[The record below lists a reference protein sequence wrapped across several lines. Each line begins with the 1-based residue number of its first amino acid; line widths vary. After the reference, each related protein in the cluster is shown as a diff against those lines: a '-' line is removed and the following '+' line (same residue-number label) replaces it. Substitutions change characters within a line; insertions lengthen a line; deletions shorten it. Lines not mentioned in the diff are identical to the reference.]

1 MLGLIIV
8 VTALVLLFLGYK
20 FYGSWLEK
28 QWGIDPARKT
38 PAVEKE
44 DGIDYVPAKPAVL
57 MGHHFS
63 SIAGAGPVN
72 GPIQASIFGWVPV
85 FLWCI
90 IGGIFMGGVQDFS
103 SLFASIRHDGK
114 SLGELINDSLGKK
127 LKKLFIIFTLLLL
140 LLVIASFV
148 NIVAGTFCTVADETG
163 KVITGF
169 TTSPNNN
176 QATTMISALF
186 IVLAVIYGFATNRCG
201 MKLLPATI
209 AGVIGIIVITVLGLN
224 LGISLTRTQCIV
236 VIGVYIAAA
245 SLVPVWILLQPRDYL
260 SSFLLYGM
268 IALALIGITV
278 SAFTGSVT
286 FDMPAFTSFE
296 PVDGQYLFPIL
307 FITIACGACSGFHSL
322 VSSGT
327 SSKQLDNE
335 KNAKPIA
342 YGSML
347 IESAFAIISLVAL
360 GGVYSRYVAGEFGSP
375 AVAFATGVALMFG
388 PENSAAFRTISALLT
403 LSISVFALTS
413 LDTGTRLSR
422 FMFTEL
428 FLKDG
433 EATYKDAKGIRR
445 LLAHPLFGTTF
456 MVVVGCILGGL
467 SLSQIW
473 GMLGAANQLL
483 SGIAF
488 MTVAVWLG
496 EVGKNNKMLFF
507 PMIFMLA
514 ASLASLVLTIVNKS
528 KPIAA
533 GTAVWGDWFQLIFAL
548 ATSILAVILIV
559 DGAKIFIRQS
569 RAK

>member
-163 KVITGF
+163 RVITGF
-169 TTSPNNN
+169 TPSPNNN

-186 IVLAVIYGFATNRCG
+186 IVLAVIYGFVTNRCG

-209 AGVIGIIVITVLGLN
+209 AGIIGIVMITVLGLN

-236 VIGVYIAAA
+236 VIGVYIAVA

-296 PVDGQYLFPIL
+296 PVEGQYLFPIL

-347 IESAFAIISLVAL
+347 IESAFAIIALVAL

-388 PENSAAFRTISALLT
+388 PENSIAFRTISALLT

-456 MVVVGCILGGL
+456 MVVIGCILGGL

-559 DGAKIFIRQS
+559 DGAKIFVRQS

>member
-186 IVLAVIYGFATNRCG
+186 IVLAVVYGFATNRCG

>member
-209 AGVIGIIVITVLGLN
+209 SGIVGIVIITVLGLN

-236 VIGVYIAAA
+236 VIGVYIAVA

-388 PENSAAFRTISALLT
+388 SENSLAFRTISALLT

-428 FLKDG
+428 FLRDG

>member
-433 EATYKDAKGIRR
+433 EATYKDAKSIRR